1 MKNIVNIINFVRG
14 IEPRDDSVD
23 LLGTLREELKLCRQY
38 GFPNTVLF
46 QYDALI
52 QPEYQE
58 LVKEYRDLSELG
70 LWLEVVQP
78 LTEDTGIPWRGRWGW
93 DWHNDV
99 GFLIGYEPEDRKR
112 LIDTAF
118 AKFREIFGFF
128 PKSVGSWHIDALSLA
143 YMKET
148 YGIVASC
155 NCKDQ
160 YGTDGYT
167 MWGGYY
173 NGAYYPS
180 KFNMFAPAQTRENQ
194 IDLPVFRMLG
204 SDPIHQ
210 YDFGLGKNGD
220 YNPSNCQ
227 GVSSLEPVYD
237 HSGASKTWV
246 EWYLRENFN
255 GKSLS
260 FAYTQAGQENS
271 FGWPDISKGL
281 PMQFELLKGKQAR
294 GEIELL
300 TLEQS
305 GEWFLKNYSQTPC
318 AAMCIDSDYSDQ
330 KNQTVWYYNKY
341 YRTNL
346 LQQDGKLWIRDLYLF
361 DEKFPE
367 KYLTV
372 REEQNQC
379 GFYNLP
385 VMDGFRFSYGT
396 VRAGIYPVCNGI
408 PLAFDAP
415 YWSKTEGTDTVSAG
429 FGDELVYRMEEKSIS
444 VTCKNP
450 GWSLFFAVGKGLD
463 LPYRKVS
470 PKKLEL
476 SFAGYLKEAYHYSLA
491 LEQGT
496 FSETKDGIL
505 ILPEEGRIVI
515 KTA

>member
-14 IEPRDDSVD
+14 IEPRDDNID
-23 LLGTLREELKLCRQY
+23 LLGALREELKLCRQY
-38 GFPNTVLF
+38 AFPNTVLF

-52 QPEYQE
+52 KPEYQK
-58 LVKEYRDLSELG
+58 LVKEYEDLSELG

-118 AKFREIFGFF
+118 LKFKEIFGFF
-128 PKSVGSWHIDALSLA
+128 PKSVGSWHIDAVSLA

-148 YGIVASC
+148 YGIAASC

-180 KFNMFAPAQTRENQ
+180 KLNMFAPAQTRENQ

-210 YDFGLGKNGD
+210 YDLGLGQNGD
-220 YNPSNCQ
+220 YNPSSCQ

-237 HSGASKTWV
+237 DSGACKKWV
-246 EWYLRENFN
+246 EWYFRENFN

-281 PMQFELLKGKQAR
+281 PMQFDLLKEKQCR
-294 GEIELL
+294 DEIEVM
-300 TLEQS
+300 TLGQS
-305 GEWFLKNYSQTPC
+305 GEWFKNTYSQTPC
-318 AAMCIDSDYSDQ
+318 ASMCIDSDYGPQ
-330 KNQTVWYYNKY
+330 QNQTVWYYNKY
-341 YRTNL
+341 YRVNL
-346 LQQDGKLWIRDLYLF
+346 LQQDGRLWIRDFYLF

-367 KYLTV
+367 KYLSE

-385 VMDGFRFSYGT
+385 IMDGFRFSRGT
-396 VRAGIYPVCNGI
+396 VRAGIYPVCNGK
-408 PLAFDAP
+408 PLAFDSP
-415 YWSKTEGTDTVSAG
+415 YWTKTEGTDTVWAG
-429 FGDELVYRMEEKSIS
+429 FGKELVYHIEEKHISI
-444 VTCKNP
+444 TCEKP
-450 GWSLFFAVGKGLD
+450 DWALFFAVGNGIE

-470 PKKLEL
+470 SQTLEL
-476 SFAGYLKEAYHYSLA
+476 SFAGYLKVAYNYTLN
-491 LEQGT
+491 LKQGT
-496 FSETKDGIL
+496 FRQTEEGL
-505 ILPEEGRIVI
+505 FILPENGKILI
-515 KTA
+515 QTA

>member
-14 IEPRDDSVD
+14 IEPRDDKID
-23 LLGTLREELKLCRQY
+23 LLEALREELKLCRQY
-38 GFPNTVLF
+38 SFPNTVLF
-46 QYDALI
+46 QYDATI
-52 QPEYQE
+52 KPEYQE
-58 LVKEYRDLSELG
+58 LVKEYLDLSELG
-70 LWLEVVQP
+70 LWLEVVKP
-78 LTEDTGIPWRGRWGW
+78 LAEDAGLLWRGRWDW

-118 AKFREIFGFF
+118 KRFREIFGFF
-128 PKSVGSWHIDALSLA
+128 PKSVGSWHIDAVSLA
-143 YMKET
+143 YMKDT
-148 YGIVASC
+148 YGIKASC

-180 KFNMFAPAQTRENQ
+180 KYNMFAPAQTPENQ

-210 YDFGLGKNGD
+210 YDLGLGKDGD

-237 HSGASKTWV
+237 DSGANREWV
-246 EWYLRENFN
+246 KWYFRENFN

-271 FGWPDISKGL
+271 FGWPAISKGL
-281 PMQFELLKGKQAR
+281 PMQFELLQDKLQR

-300 TLEQS
+300 TLGQS
-305 GEWFLKNYSQTPC
+305 GEWFSERYSQTPA
-318 AAMCIDSDYSDQ
+318 AAMCIDSDYSSE

-341 YRTNL
+341 YRANI

-361 DEKFPE
+361 DEKFRE
-367 KYLTV
+367 KYLDQ

-385 VMDGFRFSYGT
+385 VMDGFRFSSGT
-396 VRAGIYPVCNGI
+396 IRAGIYPVCDEK
-408 PLAFDAP
+408 PFVFDSP
-415 YWSKTEGTDTVSAG
+415 YWSRTEGEDTVSVG
-429 FGDELVYRMEEKSIS
+429 MGMDLSFRMEEKKLTVSCEKS
-444 VTCKNP
+444 
-450 GWSLFFAVGKGLD
+450 GWALLFAVGKEVN
-463 LPYRKVS
+463 LPYREVS
-470 PKKLEL
+470 PKELKL
-476 SFAGYLKEAYHYSLA
+476 SFSGYLKEEYHYSLK
-491 LEQGT
+491 LEQGI
-496 FSETKDGIL
+496 FSKGEKGLL
-505 ILPEEGRIVI
+505 IRPENGKIVI
-515 KTA
+515 QTA